1 MAIPV
6 IYKGDDTD
14 FNGSSLSVNLETDFD
29 LDGCEVTLTLS
40 GCKRSFTGLTG
51 RAATLS
57 LAFSAEETAGMPVGT
72 HRATVSVYDSS
83 GRKRTASDDIR
94 IRVTDDLR
102 EAYGG
107 ADDQE
112 IDVTI
117 ETGFDPTRIMEGET
131 LKTNTPNSMRQA
143 IKKIAQALGATVSAL
158 AVSVLPVLGASVQTA
173 PLGDLDLDQNPS
185 VVTNVTLDGLASSSN
200 TYTKAETDAK
210 IVELAP
216 APGNYNVVSNA
227 AMHAVQNK
235 QGRIRIENNPRI
247 SWDAYDVQYLH
258 LATGRRGW
266 EFVYDDFG
274 TLFLPMRFGE
284 HTVATVSDIAAAIA
298 EIDIPNVPAWA
309 KSATKPEYTAEEVGA
324 TTPEDVTAAAT
335 AATNYTD
342 WVIQNMDLPIPVFDV
357 YAEDVTNVADFVTSN
372 AISTN
377 NAAFVEAVRSTPLT
391 GASASDLAEIGEYG
405 SYGTVGAAILALIA
419 GLAALKRGKADKTE
433 LPYDIV
439 AVTPANG
446 VVTVEPRTI
455 AIYTA
460 GDSAAAFTVAVGT
473 GETGKA
479 RDCELVIDC
488 TATGAV
494 APTVTWPATFHPR
507 TDAAT
512 DFACEAGK
520 RNVYFISE
528 FASGE
533 FAVGGWLETTGGNA

>member
-51 RAATLS
+51 RAVTLP
-57 LAFSAEETAGMPVGT
+57 LAFTADETAGMPVGT
-72 HRATVSVYDSS
+72 HKAVVKVKDPS
-83 GRKRTASDDIR
+83 GRVRTASDDKR

-158 AVSVLPVLGASVQTA
+158 AVAALPVLGAEVQTA

-185 VVTNVTLDGLASSSN
+185 VVTNVTLDGLAMSSN

-216 APGNYNVVSNA
+216 PPGNYNVVSNA

-274 TLFLPMRFGE
+274 TLFLPMQFGE

-309 KSATKPEYTAEEVGA
+309 KAATKPEYTAEEVGA
-324 TTPEDVTAAAT
+324 TTPEDVTAAIREQSLGGIWDQQLSVWWTPVMSNGKLTYQAT
-335 AATNYTD
+335 
-342 WVIQNMDLPIPVFDV
+342 
-357 YAEDVTNVADFVTSN
+357 TNVNMNAESN
-372 AISTN
+372 
-377 NAAFVEAVRSTPLT
+377 P
-391 GASASDLAEIGEYG
+391 
-405 SYGTVGAAILALIA
+405 
-419 GLAALKRGKADKTE
+419 
-433 LPYDIV
+433 
-439 AVTPANG
+439 
-446 VVTVEPRTI
+446 
-455 AIYTA
+455 
-460 GDSAAAFTVAVGT
+460 
-473 GETGKA
+473 
-479 RDCELVIDC
+479 
-488 TATGAV
+488 
-494 APTVTWPATFHPR
+494 
-507 TDAAT
+507 
-512 DFACEAGK
+512 
-520 RNVYFISE
+520 
-528 FASGE
+528 
-533 FAVGGWLETTGGNA
+533 

>member
-51 RAATLS
+51 RAVTLP
-57 LAFSAEETAGMPVGT
+57 LAFTADETAGMPVGT
-72 HRATVSVYDSS
+72 HKAVVKVKDPS
-83 GRKRTASDDIR
+83 GRVRTASDDKR

-158 AVSVLPVLGASVQTA
+158 AVAALPVLGAEVQTA

-185 VVTNVTLDGLASSSN
+185 VVTNVTLDGVAMSSN

-216 APGNYNVVSNA
+216 APGNYGVVSNA
-227 AMHAVQNK
+227 AMSAAASTNDFL
-235 QGRIRIENNPRI
+235 R
-247 SWDAYDVQYLH
+247 L
-258 LATGRRGW
+258 TG
-266 EFVYDDFG
+266 G
-274 TLFLPMRFGE
+274 TMSGDLFSI
-284 HTVATVSDIAAAIA
+284 VSDIGVRDTVGGFLALRADAAGAFFWYRDGFYGADSPIYRINLPDSTGTVALRSDLAAAA
-298 EIDIPNVPAWA
+298 N
-309 KSATKPEYTAEEVGA
+309 
-324 TTPEDVTAAAT
+324 

-342 WVIQNMDLPIPVFDV
+342 WAINNIEPAIPVFDV
-357 YAEDVTNVADFVTSN
+357 YAADVTNVAETVTSN

-377 NAAFVEAVRSTPLT
+377 NAAFVEAVLAAPLT
-391 GASASDLAEIGEYG
+391 GASAGDLAEIGEYG

-439 AVTPANG
+439 AVTPSNG
-446 VVTVEPRTI
+446 VVTVGPRTI
-455 AIYTA
+455 STYTA

-488 TATGAV
+488 TATEAV

-528 FASGE
+528 FAPGE
-533 FAVGGWLETTGGNA
+533 FAVGGWQETAGGNAS

>member
-158 AVSVLPVLGASVQTA
+158 AVAALPVLGAEVQTA

-185 VVTNVTLDGLASSSN
+185 VVTNVTLDGVAMSSN

-216 APGNYNVVSNA
+216 APGNYNAVSNA
-227 AMHAVQNK
+227 AMNANGNFLAVDGPFFWEAEK
-235 QGRIRIENNPRI
+235 AI
-247 SWDAYDVQYLH
+247 SLKNGFLTLDN
-258 LATGRRGW
+258 TGTGGTTLTMTY
-266 EFVYDDFG
+266 EMVSFG
-274 TLFLPMRFGE
+274 YP
-284 HTVATVSDIAAAIA
+284 D
-298 EIDIPNVPAWA
+298 
-309 KSATKPEYTAEEVGA
+309 SATWRDIIDAANAHAAGDY

-342 WVIQNMDLPIPVFDV
+342 WAIQNISPPIPVFDV
-357 YAEDVTNVADFVTSN
+357 YAADVTNVADFVTSN

-377 NAAFVEAVRSTPLT
+377 NAAFVEAVLAAPIA
-391 GASASDLAEIGEYG
+391 GADPSDLAEIGEYG

-419 GLAALKRGKADKTE
+419 GLAALKRRIGTAETAISGLAPKYPTV
-433 LPYDIV
+433 P
-439 AVTPANG
+439 VTPSNG
-446 VVTVEPRTI
+446 TLTVSPYTV
-455 AIYTA
+455 ATYTA

-494 APTVTWPATFHPR
+494 APTVTWPSNFHPR

-528 FASGE
+528 FAPGE
-533 FAVGGWLETTGGNA
+533 FAVGGWQETAGGNA